1 MKTLSH
7 KHALLLMIIAPMMWS
22 MAGVLTRQLESQ
34 NGFEVSFWRSLFAAL
49 FVLFALCWQHGTKTT
64 QKIKSLGT
72 YGVVSGL
79 MWAVMFSCFILALT
93 MTTVAN
99 ALIVMSLSPLLTA
112 LMAFFFLKQKV
123 VLRTWVAIF
132 VAFIGMMWMFIDGFT
147 KLDARG
153 FIGVMLAMCVP
164 VASSVNVIV
173 MKKGGATVDL
183 IPAIFLGACISVLIM
198 LPLAMPLHSSM
209 SDIGIIAFMGFFQL
223 GLPCMLLVYAA
234 KTLSAP
240 EISLLCLI
248 EVLFGPLWVWMS
260 RGEVPAD
267 ATILG
272 GIVVLFAL
280 IFNELGAMKIF
291 VKNK

>member
-49 FVLFALCWQHGTKTT
+49 FVLFALCWQHGASTT
-64 QKIKSLGT
+64 QKIKSLGM

-164 VASSVNVIV
+164 VASSINVIV

-183 IPAIFLGACISVLIM
+183 IPAIFLGACISILIM
-198 LPLAMPLHSSM
+198 LPLAMPLRSSM

-272 GIVVLFAL
+272 GVVVLFAL
-280 IFNELGAMKIF
+280 IFNELGALKIF